1 MRTLTLLVVS
11 ACCIGTSASFAQAH
25 GGAEATSHSMPGVIA
40 PILHVSVKPEGSGY
54 RLHID
59 AERFRWTGSP
69 TIGTFVMGRGMARI
83 FIDDVKMGRAYGP
96 DVHVDPRLLGTPGP
110 HTATV
115 TLTGEDMVPY
125 SSDGTEIETTV
136 PLPEHATE
144 LAADSLAVPMDAEL
158 RLEAWNDPFGGILA
172 TAAVSGLDPD
182 VGVYV
187 DLELDGRPWT
197 RSMATAAHVLPASL
211 GDNRET
217 HTIRAIARD
226 SAGRT
231 LEREG
236 APLAVT
242 VDVNVADGAPRTA
255 RIGGRPVAPW
265 PLIIG
270 IALGVAAVAI
280 AMTLTRRRARGRAA
294 RTL

>member
-1 MRTLTLLVVS
+1 MRRLVLLVLS
-11 ACCIGTSASFAQAH
+11 ACCIGTSAPIAQAH
-25 GGAEATSHSMPGVIA
+25 GGAEATSHDMPGVIA
-40 PILHVSVKPEGSGY
+40 PILHVSVKPEGAGY

-83 FIDDVKMGRAYGP
+83 FIDDVKVGRAYGP

-125 SSDGTEIETTV
+125 SSDGAEIETTV
-136 PLPEHATE
+136 PLPEHAID
-144 LAADSLAVPMDAEL
+144 LAPDSLAVPADAEL
-158 RLEAWNDPFGGILA
+158 RLEAWNDPFGGILSSA
-172 TAAVSGLDPD
+172 VVSGLDPD
-182 VGVYV
+182 VGADV

-197 RSMATAAHVLPASL
+197 RSVATVAHVLPASL
-211 GDNRET
+211 GDTRET

-226 SAGRT
+226 RAGRT
-231 LEREG
+231 LERDG

-242 VDVNVADGAPRTA
+242 VELSSADEAPRTA
-255 RIGGRPVAPW
+255 RAGGRPVAPW

-270 IALGVAAVAI
+270 IVLGIVAVAV
-280 AMTLTRRRARGRAA
+280 AVTLARRRSRHRAA
-294 RTL
+294 STA